1 MTYKTPLELLFLT
14 NFSDACF
21 HATRAVAQLADDL
34 ELRLSILYA
43 YDPKQEDRRAAQE
56 KIDSFFPEADRFRV
70 CNRLIAEG
78 DVITAVSRLHS
89 SRRIDLV
96 VAPVSDRIGLPRLFH
111 RSTRARLLAECG
123 LSVFTLGRRA
133 DFRKLGSAPKNVACW
148 LDFES
153 PAPHNLT
160 VAWSYAATIGAR
172 LHLLHVLPEL
182 HEGTIRAP
190 SQPLHSREVAD
201 AVRDRTGSTA
211 LVPEIHVSPGHGPG
225 ALMQLVRRVEAD
237 LLFVS
242 EEAALE
248 SGLFMFGS
256 GMSSVV
262 REAPCPTICVSDRTR
277 ALRLQPGPAHFAR
290 LPA

>member
-43 YDPKQEDRRAAQE
+43 YDPKQEERRAAQE

-70 CNRLIAEG
+70 CNRLLAEG
-78 DVITAVSRLHS
+78 DVIAAVSRLQS

-96 VAPVSDRIGLPRLFH
+96 VAPVSDRLGLPRLLH
-111 RSTRARLLAECG
+111 RSVRARLLAECG
-123 LSVFTLGRRA
+123 LSVFTLGRRT
-133 DFRKLGSAPKNVACW
+133 DFRKLGGAPKNVACW

-153 PAPHNLT
+153 PAPNNLT

-172 LHLLHVLPEL
+172 LHLLHALPDL
-182 HEGTIRAP
+182 NEGTIRAP
-190 SQPLHSREVAD
+190 NQPLHSQEVLD
-201 AVRDRTGSTA
+201 AVRDRIGSTA
-211 LVPEIHVSPGHGPG
+211 LRPEIHVAPSSGPA
-225 ALMQLVRRVEAD
+225 ALMRLLRRVEAD

-242 EEAALE
+242 EDAALE
-248 SGLFMFGS
+248 SGLFMLSS
-256 GMSSVV
+256 GMSRVV
-262 REAPCPTICVSDRTR
+262 QQAPCPTLCVSDRAR
-277 ALRLQPGPAHFAR
+277 PLQLQPGPAHLLRMSA
-290 LPA
+290 